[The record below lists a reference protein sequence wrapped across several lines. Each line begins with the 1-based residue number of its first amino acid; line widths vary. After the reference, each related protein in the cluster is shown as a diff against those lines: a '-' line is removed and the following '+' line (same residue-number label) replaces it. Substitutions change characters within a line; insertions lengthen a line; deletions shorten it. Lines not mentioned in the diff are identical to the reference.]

1 MAEDCKI
8 RWGWLKFM
16 YIYIIIGGIG
26 AGLGIILIPDIMK
39 SLFRWPIEE
48 PVMFGLV
55 GSVDLGFGII
65 SILGFRSPL
74 KFAPVLL
81 LQLCYKAIFLVAV
94 VLPLLVTA
102 QFPGYAILLAVIYAT
117 YVIGDAIAIPFSYIF
132 RKGDRDFVRDN

>member
-1 MAEDCKI
+1 MAEGIKI
-8 RWGWLKFM
+8 RWRWLKFM

-48 PVMFGLV
+48 PIMFGLV

-81 LQLCYKAIFLVAV
+81 LQLCYKAVFLVAV

-102 QFPGYAILLAVIYAT
+102 QFPGYAIFLAVIYAT

-132 RKGDRDFVRDN
+132 KKGDRELVRYN